1 MNDISVP
8 ASIIFIDSL
17 GATLPFKQV
26 FSYQELQD
34 FTHRDGIS
42 TLAGREISEDDLGK
56 IAYLIHGISNRHITI
71 EAEPTNGNGRSPLSK
86 IDLQMAGKRG
96 CRKCGATVQGTML
109 CDDCR
114 SIVGKKKAPE
124 HDATPKCTRCEL
136 RPADHDGICQV
147 CAGIPTPAR
156 RGPNKKGS
164 IQLYAN
170 VTLHD
175 GTSVH
180 VVEITG
186 EQYIG
191 VDNTFVAH
199 EFRADEIHAY
209 VNLEEPLIKLAACNM
224 CGEPTAG
231 DCSNCG
237 AVDAA

>member
-26 FSYQELQD
+26 FSFQELRD
-34 FTHRDGIS
+34 FTHREGIS
-42 TLAGREISEDDLGK
+42 TLAGREINEDDLGK
-56 IAYLIHGISNRHITI
+56 IAYLIQGISNGHITI

-86 IDLQMAGKRG
+86 IDMQMAGKRG

-109 CDDCR
+109 CDDCH
-114 SIVGKKKAPE
+114 STIKQATAKCEKPVTTNGHTNPCGSKLPCSVHDYTPEKKKGA
-124 HDATPKCTRCEL
+124 
-136 RPADHDGICQV
+136 
-147 CAGIPTPAR
+147 
-156 RGPNKKGS
+156 

-175 GTSVH
+175 GTNVH

-191 VDNTFVAH
+191 VDNGFIAH
-199 EFRADEIHAY
+199 QFRDDEIRAY
-209 VNLEEPLIKLAACNM
+209 TNLEDPENFMGRL
-224 CGEPTAG
+224 TALRLP
-231 DCSNCG
+231 
-237 AVDAA
+237 V